1 MFYHTTQIR
10 AIFYVRRNVAAST
23 TELLD
28 ERLRKEKVEFVLTPE
43 GGTDLG
49 VNVKLCPKILQL
61 SALLRVDTP
70 KKNLPVLFCSVVSTL
85 TLLKLSLLGKDRLQN
100 SPDPARKFVLI
111 AYHVKNG
118 SGTR

>member
-85 TLLKLSLLGKDRLQN
+85 N
-100 SPDPARKFVLI
+100 SSKIVTVRERQAPKQP
-111 AYHVKNG
+111 
-118 SGTR
+118 